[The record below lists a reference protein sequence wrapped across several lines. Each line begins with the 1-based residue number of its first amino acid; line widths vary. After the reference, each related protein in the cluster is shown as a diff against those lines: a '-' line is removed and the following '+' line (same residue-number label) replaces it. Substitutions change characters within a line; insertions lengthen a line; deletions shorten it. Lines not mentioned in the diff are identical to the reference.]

1 MQRIANRM
9 GVLASVVAVVLIVN
23 GCAATRER
31 RGKPE
36 ESGFLGDYSQ
46 LQKNKDYPAALVY
59 VNPAAQWSRFN
70 MIDLDSVTM
79 WADQETNRLS
89 DKDKQMLT
97 DTMFTKLYEQLDK
110 YFVVTNSAGPTTLR
124 LRVALTEAKGAKVA
138 LRVVTTVVPQ
148 MRLLGAVVG
157 LAADTATMVGTA
169 TVEMEVLD
177 SITEQRLAAAVD
189 ERSGTKVLFAK
200 RTFTTWGDVEAAAEY
215 WAKRVA
221 WQLAR
226 HGVQR
231 KPGVAM
237 PEEPSQS
244 RSF

>member
-1 MQRIANRM
+1 MQKAAKRV
-9 GVLASVVAVVLIVN
+9 GVLVSVVAVVLVVN
-23 GCAATRER
+23 ACAATRER
-31 RGKPE
+31 RGTPE
-36 ESGFLGDYSQ
+36 EAGFLGDYSQ
-46 LQKNKDYPAALVY
+46 LQKNEKYPAALVY
-59 VNPAAQWSRFN
+59 VNPAAQWSRYN
-70 MIDLDSVTM
+70 AIDLDSVTM
-79 WADQETNRLS
+79 WATKETSALS
-89 DKDKQMLT
+89 EEDKQMLT
-97 DTMFTKLYEQLDK
+97 DTMYTQLYEQLDK
-110 YFVVTNSAGPTTLR
+110 YFVVTKSAGPTTLR
-124 LRVALTEAKGAKVA
+124 LRAALTQAKGAHVA

-148 MRLLGAVVG
+148 IRLLGAVVG

-177 SITEQRLAAAVD
+177 SITDERLAAGVD

-200 RTFTTWGDVEAAAEY
+200 RTFTTWGDVEAATEY